1 MAVNLDSDVASG
13 LYNASLATQAGAKSD
28 NSTLSTDDFWK
39 LIAAELKYQDMSN
52 PMDNAAMMEQI
63 TQMSNMSTMNSMAT
77 AISNFSTVIN
87 NLSSV
92 TLTTY
97 STGLLGRE
105 VTVVT
110 KTDEDGKVVE
120 TKKGIVTGVDLT
132 GATSVYVDGKKY
144 ELSSI
149 MAIGDVPK
157 VDTDDKTDST
167 DKTED
172 TDDKTDSTD
181 KTEGTDDKT
190 QALKLQSASLQL
202 QKTADTT
209 AGVQFSDRL
218 LQEAQKAQSVQFSKH
233 AARRVQERGINMTD
247 NLLNDLNQAVQ
258 KARAKGARDVVII
271 GESGAF
277 IVNVPNNVVVTTMS
291 GTEMKENIFTNIDSA
306 VLM

>member
-1 MAVNLDSDVASG
+1 MAVNLNSDVAKG
-13 LYNASLATQAGAKSD
+13 LYNANLATQAEAKSD
-28 NSTLSTDDFWK
+28 KSTLSTDDFWT

-110 KTDEDGKVVE
+110 KTDEEGKVVE

-190 QALKLQSASLQL
+190 Q
-202 QKTADTT
+202 D
-209 AGVQFSDRL
+209 
-218 LQEAQKAQSVQFSKH
+218 SK
-233 AARRVQERGINMTD
+233 
-247 NLLNDLNQAVQ
+247 
-258 KARAKGARDVVII
+258 K
-271 GESGAF
+271 
-277 IVNVPNNVVVTTMS
+277 
-291 GTEMKENIFTNIDSA
+291 
-306 VLM
+306 

>member
-1 MAVNLDSDVASG
+1 MAVNFDSNVAQG
-13 LYNASLATQAGAKSD
+13 VYNSNLTTQAEAKSD
-28 NSTLSTDDFWK
+28 KSTLSTDDFWT

-77 AISNFSTVIN
+77 AIANFSTVIN

-110 KTDEDGKVVE
+110 KTDEEGKVVE

-190 QALKLQSASLQL
+190 Q
-202 QKTADTT
+202 D
-209 AGVQFSDRL
+209 
-218 LQEAQKAQSVQFSKH
+218 SK
-233 AARRVQERGINMTD
+233 
-247 NLLNDLNQAVQ
+247 
-258 KARAKGARDVVII
+258 K
-271 GESGAF
+271 
-277 IVNVPNNVVVTTMS
+277 
-291 GTEMKENIFTNIDSA
+291 
-306 VLM
+306 

>member
-1 MAVNLDSDVASG
+1 MAVNLDSNVAQG
-13 LYNASLATQAGAKSD
+13 VYNSNLTTQAEAKSD
-28 NSTLSTDDFWK
+28 KSTLSTDDFWT

-77 AISNFSTVIN
+77 AIANFSTVIN

-110 KTDEDGKVVE
+110 KTDEEGKVTE

-181 KTEGTDDKT
+181 KTEGTGDKT
-190 QALKLQSASLQL
+190 Q
-202 QKTADTT
+202 D
-209 AGVQFSDRL
+209 
-218 LQEAQKAQSVQFSKH
+218 SK
-233 AARRVQERGINMTD
+233 
-247 NLLNDLNQAVQ
+247 
-258 KARAKGARDVVII
+258 K
-271 GESGAF
+271 
-277 IVNVPNNVVVTTMS
+277 
-291 GTEMKENIFTNIDSA
+291 
-306 VLM
+306 

>member
-1 MAVNLDSDVASG
+1 MAVNLNSDVASG
-13 LYNASLATQAGAKSD
+13 LYNASLATQAEAKSD
-28 NSTLSTDDFWK
+28 KSTLSTDDFWT

-77 AISNFSTVIN
+77 AIANFSTVIN

-110 KTDEDGKVVE
+110 KTDEEGKVVE

-190 QALKLQSASLQL
+190 Q
-202 QKTADTT
+202 D
-209 AGVQFSDRL
+209 
-218 LQEAQKAQSVQFSKH
+218 SK
-233 AARRVQERGINMTD
+233 
-247 NLLNDLNQAVQ
+247 
-258 KARAKGARDVVII
+258 K
-271 GESGAF
+271 
-277 IVNVPNNVVVTTMS
+277 
-291 GTEMKENIFTNIDSA
+291 
-306 VLM
+306 

>member
-1 MAVNLDSDVASG
+1 MAVNLNSDVAQG
-13 LYNASLATQAGAKSD
+13 LYNANLATQAEAKSD
-28 NSTLSTDDFWK
+28 KSTLSTDDFWT

-63 TQMSNMSTMNSMAT
+63 TQMSNMSTMSSMAT

-190 QALKLQSASLQL
+190 Q
-202 QKTADTT
+202 D
-209 AGVQFSDRL
+209 
-218 LQEAQKAQSVQFSKH
+218 SK
-233 AARRVQERGINMTD
+233 
-247 NLLNDLNQAVQ
+247 
-258 KARAKGARDVVII
+258 K
-271 GESGAF
+271 
-277 IVNVPNNVVVTTMS
+277 
-291 GTEMKENIFTNIDSA
+291 
-306 VLM
+306 